1 MEKDGPSKGR
11 DGNSHFGV
19 VDKGTLMVVSPL
31 PDSAPVA
38 VGWAL
43 ASQQQGSG
51 VVAVA
56 NCGEGATAT
65 GTWHESV
72 NMAGVLNLPV
82 FLQFKITN
90 LLTLHRMRLNLE
102 LQMLLIE
109 EQDTVFHL

>member
-1 MEKDGPSKGR
+1 
-11 DGNSHFGV
+11 
-19 VDKGTLMVVSPL
+19 MVVSPL

-82 FLQFKITN
+82 VFTVQNNQFAYSSPNETEFGTPNVADRGAGYGIPSVSYTD
-90 LLTLHRMRLNLE
+90 LTLPT
-102 LQMLLIE
+102 IYS
-109 EQDTVFHL
+109 V